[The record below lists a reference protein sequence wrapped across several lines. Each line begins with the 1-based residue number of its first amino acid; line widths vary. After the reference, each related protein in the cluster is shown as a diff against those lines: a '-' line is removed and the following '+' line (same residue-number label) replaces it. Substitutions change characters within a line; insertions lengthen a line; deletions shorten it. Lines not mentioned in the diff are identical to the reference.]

1 MPLRGQLLNRLMT
14 VLAPQVSSHLD
25 IELLV
30 KTSDPTMPV
39 GENRTAMMKQAVGD
53 YVCFIDDDD
62 LVNPNYVST
71 IYPLLDGV
79 DYVGFNVEQRINGS
93 LRCIEKRSL
102 TFTKGVYQDGQG
114 GYFRDIAHTN
124 PIRRELALRV
134 PMTGFPEEDTR
145 WANGLRDLGIV
156 KTEHRIDKVLY
167 YYLFRT
173 DKPEEEGKPAIPSIE
188 EYPWLMK
195 TTKVKICVSI
205 AGADVGYAPGQI
217 TDLESGLAEAWIGSG
232 LAVRVDEPEEEVAV
246 MPKVETAT
254 LPAVAFKGRKH

>member
-1 MPLRGQLLNRLMT
+1 MA
-14 VLAPQVSSHLD
+14 VLAPQGSSYLD

-30 KTSDPTMPV
+30 KTFDPTMPV
-39 GENRTAMMKQAVGD
+39 GENRTAMMQQAAGE
-53 YVCFIDDDD
+53 YVSFIDDDD
-62 LVNPNYVST
+62 LVHPTYVST

-102 TFTKGVYQDGQG
+102 TFTKGVYQDGEG

-124 PIRRELALRV
+124 PMRRELALRV

-173 DKPEEEGKPAIPSIE
+173 DKPEEEGRPALPTLE

-195 TTKVKICVSI
+195 RTKVKMCVSI
-205 AGADVGYAPGQI
+205 SGSPDPRDPAIALEFRPGQVVELHP
-217 TDLESGLAEAWIGSG
+217 DLAEAWIGSG
-232 LAVRVDEPEEEVAV
+232 LAVRIVEAKPPEAAV
-246 MPKVETAT
+246 MPAVEAAT
-254 LPAVAFKGRKH
+254 LPPAAIKGRRQ